1 MRKKLHKGRRTR
13 SCSSL
18 FGTMILGAS
27 ALGLFVWSAGEPVRA
42 ADTGDSSGLEEIVV
56 TARART
62 EEASEVPISIQTF
75 SAAQLSADQI
85 TDLNSLQYQAGF
97 TYNSQGMSTQG
108 GGREFPTLVFRG
120 LSTNFGYGF
129 NDSGALFVDGIFV
142 SGGTASVTMA
152 DVSRVEVLKGPQNVY
167 FGKNTFG
174 GAINLITDNPTE
186 DFHGYANVGYSTK
199 ESYDDTFSVEGALVP
214 GLLTARVTAEAF
226 HQGRQYTS
234 FDGGPLGE
242 QDTKGVTAVLYF
254 TPASN
259 VWVRT
264 RFHYSHDDDSA
275 AATGFLSGISYGANC
290 PGWVN
295 KYFCN
300 GIPSLGSTGTSVLD
314 YGHIPPSFASAAAS
328 NNFGGMHDPLLSQV
342 PTKDTAGLIRDNLQG
357 SVASGVT
364 LPNKANIEFTFGWN
378 QSKSSDIADGDHTS
392 TAFFLTDQPIIN
404 HDFQADL
411 RYVSNS
417 EEPLRFVGGL
427 NFFHSVYQTLYD
439 GYYLGGIFANSGFVN
454 ETDQTKAVYASL
466 EYDITSFLT
475 ATAEVRY
482 QQDTVSDKPY
492 QGLGTTA
499 EVAENFDHTLPRV
512 SLRYHPTKDTNVYVS
527 YAEGIQPPYLQASYI
542 NGNNFTKNA
551 LSAITAG
558 AGDYTKD
565 PTLWVW
571 EIGLKQA
578 LFDNRVNF
586 NIDYYTQI
594 WNHALVSN
602 YVFNPAGNGCPTTG
616 NFGTSALCPF
626 PSSGAAY
633 YGVSRDHIQGIE
645 FDGSALIT
653 PKWTVHAAF
662 NVTHAIRENYSDQS
676 FAAAF
681 TSGVIPDQS
690 GKFVDLIPRY
700 QGSLD
705 STFKD
710 RLVADW
716 SWYVHGLV
724 TFTGSEYADPLDT
737 AKTNAY
743 ARVNASFGLV
753 KGPFTVE
760 LYGMNLFNDK
770 NWDMAVRYPDASHGN
785 IFFAETQQG
794 VLVSAPNPLNVGIR
808 VSAKF

>member
-1 MRKKLHKGRRTR
+1 MNKHLHTRHRKR
-13 SCSSL
+13 SRPAL
-18 FGTMILGAS
+18 TVLALS
-27 ALGLFVWSAGEPVRA
+27 AGIFVWSAGEPVRA
-42 ADTGDSSGLEEIVV
+42 ADEVNSSTGLEEIVV
-56 TARART
+56 TARARP
-62 EEASEVPISIQTF
+62 EEALEVPISIQSF

-85 TDLNSLQYQAGF
+85 TDLNALQYQAGF

-120 LSTNFGYGF
+120 LSTNFGYGY

-152 DVSRVEVLKGPQNVY
+152 DVSQVEVLKGPQNVY

-174 GAINLITDNPTE
+174 GAINLITANPTE

-199 ESYDDTFSVEGALVP
+199 ESFDDTFSVEGALVP

-226 HQGRQYTS
+226 HQGRQYRS

-242 QDTKGVTAVLYF
+242 EDTKGVTAVLYF

-264 RFHYSHDDDSA
+264 RVHYSHDDDSA
-275 AATGFLSGISYGANC
+275 ADTGFLSGISFGASC

-300 GIPSLGSTGTSVLD
+300 GIPSLAQTGTSVLD
-314 YGHIPPSFASAAAS
+314 YAHIPAAFATAAAS
-328 NNFGGMHDPLLSQV
+328 NNFGGAHDPLLSQV
-342 PTKDTAGLIRDNLQG
+342 PTKDTAGLIRDSLQG
-357 SVASGVT
+357 SLASGVT
-364 LPNKANIEFTFGWN
+364 LPNQADIDFTAGWN
-378 QSKSSDIADGDHTS
+378 QSHSSDIADGDHTS
-392 TAFFLTDQPIIN
+392 TPFFLTDQPIIN

-411 RYVSNS
+411 RYVSS
-417 EEPLRFVGGL
+417 AEEPLRFVGGL
-427 NFFHSVYQTLYD
+427 SFFQSVYRTLYD

-454 ETDQTKAVYASL
+454 QTDETKAVYGSL

-482 QQDTVSDKPY
+482 QKDTVSDKPY
-492 QGLGTTA
+492 QGLGTA
-499 EVAENFDHTLPRV
+499 EEVAENFDHTLPRV
-512 SLRYHPTKDTNVYVS
+512 SLRYHPTKDTNLYVS
-527 YAEGIQPPYLQASYI
+527 YAEGIQPPYLQSSYI
-542 NGNNFTKNA
+542 NGNTFTRDA

-571 EIGLKQA
+571 EFGLKQA

-594 WNHALVSN
+594 WNNALVAN
-602 YVFNPAGNGCPTTG
+602 YVFNPAGNGCPTTS
-616 NFGTSALCPF
+616 NVGTSPLCPY

-662 NVTHAIRENYSDQS
+662 NVTHAIREDYSDQS
-676 FAAAF
+676 FAGAF
-681 TSGVIPDQS
+681 TSGVIPDQA
-690 GKFVDLIPRY
+690 GKFVDLVPRY
-700 QGSLD
+700 QGSVD

-710 RLVADW
+710 HLVGDW

-737 AKTNAY
+737 AETKAY
-743 ARVNASFGLV
+743 ARVNASIGV
-753 KGPFTVE
+753 VRGPLTVE
-760 LYGMNLFNDK
+760 LYGTNLFNDK

-785 IFFAETQQG
+785 IFFGEAQQG
-794 VLVSAPNPLNVGIR
+794 VLVSAPNPLNGGIR
-808 VSAKF
+808 VSGKF